1 MIGEFVADASVAVAW
16 VHPAQSSL
24 EASAWLDAL
33 AAGAQLVVP
42 SIWSLEVSNA
52 LLSLERRGRL
62 KPEERHRA
70 LEFLRALPVVI
81 DHDGGNHAFGD
92 LAAIATRETLS
103 VYDASYLEL
112 AVRRKL
118 PLGCRDGALRAAA
131 VRQGIPTHP

>member
-16 VHPAQSSL
+16 VHPAQSSR

-33 AAGAQLVVP
+33 AAGAQLIVP

-52 LLSLERRGRL
+52 LLTLERRGGL
-62 KPEERHRA
+62 QPEERHRA
-70 LEFLRALPVVI
+70 LEFLRALPVVV
-81 DHDGGNHAFGD
+81 DHDGGAHAFGD
-92 LAAIATRETLS
+92 LAALATRETLS

-112 AVRRKL
+112 ALRRKL

-131 VRQGIPTHP
+131 VSHGLPILP

>member
-70 LEFLRALPVVI
+70 LEFLGASR
-81 DHDGGNHAFGD
+81 NH
-92 LAAIATRETLS
+92 RS
-103 VYDASYLEL
+103 
-112 AVRRKL
+112 
-118 PLGCRDGALRAAA
+118 
-131 VRQGIPTHP
+131 